1 MNTQRPNIL
10 VVGSTNT
17 DMVVQTEHLPRPGE
31 TVLGGTF
38 LMNPGGKGANQAV
51 AAARLGGEVVFVCKT
66 GQDLFGQNTRQILK
80 KENMDTTCVLLDDEQ
95 PSGVA
100 LITVDEKGENC
111 ISVASGANAHLLP
124 EDLMTIHEVIEKAD
138 IVLMQLEIPLETV
151 EYVADE
157 ANRMGK
163 MVVLNPAPAR
173 ELPESLLSNLSMI
186 TPNETE
192 ASLLS
197 GVEVTDEASA
207 VEAARALTKMGVKRV
222 VITLGSKG
230 ALSFVNG
237 KSELIRALKVKAV
250 DTTAAGDVFNGALV
264 VALAEGQNFSEAIRF
279 ANKAS
284 AISVTRAGAQASIP
298 NREELD

>member
-1 MNTQRPNIL
+1 LAGACDRL
-10 VVGSTNT
+10 RG
-17 DMVVQTEHLPRPGE
+17 DLVVQTEHLPRLGE

-80 KENMDTTCVLLDDEQ
+80 KENMDTTYVLLDDEQ

-111 ISVASGANAHLLP
+111 IAVASGANAHLLP
-124 EDLMTIHEVIEKAD
+124 EDLMAIHEVIEKAD

-163 MVVLNPAPAR
+163 RVVLNPAPAR
-173 ELPESLLSNLSMI
+173 ELPESLLCNLSMI

-197 GVEVTDEASA
+197 GAEVTDEASA
-207 VEAARALTKMGVKRV
+207 VEAARTLTKMGVKRV

-264 VALAEGQNFSEAIRF
+264 VALAEGMPLSEAIRF

>member
-1 MNTQRPNIL
+1 M
-10 VVGSTNT
+10 
-17 DMVVQTEHLPRPGE
+17 
-31 TVLGGTF
+31 
-38 LMNPGGKGANQAV
+38 A
-51 AAARLGGEVVFVCKT
+51 
-66 GQDLFGQNTRQILK
+66 
-80 KENMDTTCVLLDDEQ
+80 
-95 PSGVA
+95 
-100 LITVDEKGENC
+100 
-111 ISVASGANAHLLP
+111 
-124 EDLMTIHEVIEKAD
+124 IHEVIEKAD

-163 MVVLNPAPAR
+163 RVVLNPAPAR
-173 ELPESLLSNLSMI
+173 ELPESLLCNLSMI

-264 VALAEGQNFSEAIRF
+264 VALAEGMPLSEAIRF